1 MTQTTLENPR
11 RRQRNKPGW
20 AALYAWHVDRASRTP
35 IFRQIYNEIRAAI
48 LARWLAPGAKL
59 PSTRTLAIELGVARA
74 SVVTAYEQLL
84 AEGYLDGKIGSG
96 TYVGADLPE
105 PPQRRKPQRA
115 KAAAPTPLLSP
126 QARAFAAIAEH
137 AIENDDRPFTTARAL
152 VDARTIEI
160 LQKLTQ
166 QAFRSFDPLHRGYSD
181 ARGLFD
187 LRQAICDYLGAAR
200 GVRAVPEQIII
211 TSGTQHGIDIAM
223 RVLLSPG
230 DEVWI
235 EDPGYP
241 MTRAALESAGMRL
254 RPVPVD
260 AQGIDVRAGLR
271 IAPNA
276 RAAFITPSHQ
286 FPLGIMLSMARRLEL
301 LAWAREAA
309 SFIIE
314 DDYHSEYRYAGRPL
328 AALQGLD
335 DADRVIYV
343 GTFNKVIFPGLR
355 LGYLVVP
362 QPLVASFIG
371 ARFLL
376 DRQAPTLTQ
385 IIVAEFMRQ
394 GFFAAHVRR
403 MRLLYRDRRDFLVA
417 ELQAR
422 LGETID
428 VTAPEQGMQ
437 LVAYLRDGRADVPL
451 ETALRA
457 QGIIVRALSRMYR
470 KAPPR
475 QGFLLGFTGFTPQTI
490 KPAVARLAKVVAS
503 S

>member
-1 MTQTTLENPR
+1 M
-11 RRQRNKPGW
+11 
-20 AALYAWHVDRASRTP
+20 
-35 IFRQIYNEIRAAI
+35 
-48 LARWLAPGAKL
+48 
-59 PSTRTLAIELGVARA
+59 
-74 SVVTAYEQLL
+74 
-84 AEGYLDGKIGSG
+84 
-96 TYVGADLPE
+96 
-105 PPQRRKPQRA
+105 
-115 KAAAPTPLLSP
+115 
-126 QARAFAAIAEH
+126 
-137 AIENDDRPFTTARAL
+137 
-152 VDARTIEI
+152 
-160 LQKLTQ
+160 
-166 QAFRSFDPLHRGYSD
+166 
-181 ARGLFD
+181 
-187 LRQAICDYLGAAR
+187 
-200 GVRAVPEQIII
+200 
-211 TSGTQHGIDIAM
+211 
-223 RVLLSPG
+223 
-230 DEVWI
+230 
-235 EDPGYP
+235 
-241 MTRAALESAGMRL
+241 
-254 RPVPVD
+254 
-260 AQGIDVRAGLR
+260 
-271 IAPNA
+271 
-276 RAAFITPSHQ
+276 
-286 FPLGIMLSMARRLEL
+286 
-301 LAWAREAA
+301 
-309 SFIIE
+309 
-314 DDYHSEYRYAGRPL
+314 
-328 AALQGLD
+328 
-335 DADRVIYV
+335 
-343 GTFNKVIFPGLR
+343 IFPGLR